1 MTLRRAWVAVQA
13 AWLLSVSGAAAGL
26 DLDQQLGAIK
36 SLRGDFVQE
45 VRDSR
50 GALKERAEGRFA
62 LARPGR
68 FDWQYHTP
76 AAPRLVSD
84 GTTVWLYDVDLEQ
97 VTRRQLGEAL
107 GATPLAL
114 LAGTGKVSATHRV
127 EPLPTQAGLDW
138 VRLVPLASDAEFTE
152 VLMAFRDQVPAVMQ
166 LHDRLGQK
174 TVITLLRV
182 ELNARIPE
190 NTFQFVPPAGVDVIG
205 LGGA

>member
-1 MTLRRAWVAVQA
+1 MTLRGAWIAAQA
-13 AWLLSVSGAAAGL
+13 AVLLSVSGTVSGL

-36 SLRGDFVQE
+36 TLRGDFVQE

-50 GALKERAEGRFA
+50 GALKERAEGSFA

-68 FDWQYHTP
+68 FDWHYLTP
-76 AAPRLVSD
+76 GEQRLVSD

-97 VTRRQLGEAL
+97 VTRRRLGEAL

-114 LAGTGKVSATHRV
+114 LAGTGKVDETHRV
-127 EPLPTQAGLDW
+127 EQLPTQAALDW
-138 VRLVPLASDAEFTE
+138 VRLVPRASDAEFTE
-152 VLMAFRDQVPAVMQ
+152 VLMAFRGQVPSVME

-182 ELNARIPE
+182 ELNANIPE
-190 NTFQFVPPAGVDVIG
+190 DTFQFEPPAGVDVIG
-205 LGGA
+205 LGGP

>member
-1 MTLRRAWVAVQA
+1 MALRGAWVALQA
-13 AWLLSVSGAAAGL
+13 AWLLSVSGPAAGL
-26 DLDQQLGAIK
+26 DLDERLGAIK
-36 SLRGDFVQE
+36 TLRGDFVQE

-50 GALKERAEGRFA
+50 GTLKERAEGRFA

-68 FDWQYHTP
+68 FNWHYQTP
-76 AAPRLVSD
+76 AEQRLVSD

-114 LAGTGKVSATHRV
+114 LAGTGKVGETHRV
-127 EPLPTQAGLDW
+127 EQRPTRAGLSW

-152 VLMAFRDQVPAVMQ
+152 VLMAFRGQVPAVME
-166 LHDRLGQK
+166 LHDRLGQR
-174 TVITLLRV
+174 TVITLLSV
-182 ELNARIPE
+182 ELNASIPQG
-190 NTFQFVPPAGVDVIG
+190 TFQFEPPAGVDVIG